1 MSTKGDMLAVIGAQ
15 YGSEGKGVVI
25 HHIANRYDVHVRV
38 GGPQAGHSFE
48 HKGVVYKMQI
58 VPCGW
63 TNPAAKLI
71 LGRGMLIDFD
81 HLQQEIE
88 MIRAVDPTITDR
100 LIIDA
105 KAGVLDP
112 RSKENTE
119 SKEREK
125 RIGSTGEGVGAA
137 RVARVQ
143 RDPNKFQHAHQ
154 VTERYGGSDW
164 EMEELIVHNTPQ
176 ILHNHR
182 ENGIDVLLE
191 GAQGA
196 GLSLIHGPWPYT
208 TNHDTNAAQLAADIG
223 LPPRYINRTL
233 LVARTYPIRVAGN
246 SGPLKNE
253 TDWKTMSQHIGKDV
267 EEQTTVTKRI
277 RRIGQWDEEL
287 LASALILNDP
297 TSLALMFVDYLTP
310 RDEGIT
316 EYDKLSQN
324 SRSFVEYLESYSN
337 VPVRFIGTGGAGWK
351 IVDRGGM
358 A

>member
-1 MSTKGDMLAVIGAQ
+1 MTTKGDILAVIGAQ

-25 HHIANRYDVHVRV
+25 NHIADRYNVHVRV

-48 HKGVVYKMQI
+48 HNGVVYKMQI
-58 VPCGW
+58 IPCGW
-63 TNPAAKLI
+63 TNPNARLI
-71 LGRGMLIDFD
+71 LGRGMLINFE
-81 HLQQEIE
+81 HLEQEIE
-88 MIRAVDPTITDR
+88 MVRKVDPTITDR
-100 LIIDA
+100 LIVDA
-105 KAGVLDP
+105 KAGTLGYKD
-112 RSKENTE
+112 REDAE
-119 SKEREK
+119 SKEREI

-143 RDPNKFQHAHQ
+143 RDPNRFFHAHQ
-154 VTERYGGSDW
+154 VAAGFGGSDW
-164 EMEELIVHNTPQ
+164 EMEELIRHNTPQ

-182 ENGIDVLLE
+182 ESGTDIMLE
-191 GAQGA
+191 GAQGS

-253 TDWKTMSQHIGKDV
+253 TDWKSMSQHLGRDV
-267 EEQTTVTKRI
+267 EEQTTVTKRT

-287 LASALILNDP
+287 LASALTLNAP
-297 TSLALMFVDYLTP
+297 TSMALMFVDYLTP
-310 RDEGIT
+310 RDEGVT
-316 EYDKLSQN
+316 EYGELSQN
-324 SRSFVEYLESYSN
+324 SKSFVEYLESYSN

-351 IVDRGGM
+351 VIDRGGQ